1 MVLTDDNFA
10 TIVSAVR
17 RGRAI
22 YENILS
28 FVRFPDWSQWSNP
41 QVYTA
46 AVTIAIVASLE
57 TRDKIAL
64 IEVVDDGRGLDE
76 RERERAFVPFYS
88 TRTRVGG
95 TGLGLSV
102 AHGIVTDHGGTI
114 RIESEAGVGTRVVI
128 ALPLAEVEPEPIAH
142 APSPPDPD

>member
-1 MVLTDDNFA
+1 MDGGSTSG
-10 TIVSAVR
+10 SA
-17 RGRAI
+17 
-22 YENILS
+22 
-28 FVRFPDWSQWSNP
+28 
-41 QVYTA
+41 
-46 AVTIAIVASLE
+46 
-57 TRDKIAL
+57 K
-64 IEVVDDGRGLDE
+64 
-76 RERERAFVPFYS
+76 RAFVPLLPRP
-88 TRTRVGG
+88 RTRVGG

>member
-1 MVLTDDNFA
+1 MSDLPNRILITEEGPREGFQIEPGPIA
-10 TIVSAVR
+10 SA
-17 RGRAI
+17 
-22 YENILS
+22 
-28 FVRFPDWSQWSNP
+28 
-41 QVYTA
+41 
-46 AVTIAIVASLE
+46 
-57 TRDKIAL
+57 DKIAL

>member
-1 MVLTDDNFA
+1 MGGPGPRRTSAHAVELADHLEVLEA
-10 TIVSAVR
+10 
-17 RGRAI
+17 
-22 YENILS
+22 
-28 FVRFPDWSQWSNP
+28 
-41 QVYTA
+41 
-46 AVTIAIVASLE
+46 
-57 TRDKIAL
+57 
-64 IEVVDDGRGLDE
+64 DE